1 MAVVFQPEIS
11 NLVDSRG
18 NKKSKRMQG
27 IGVGC
32 SPHFSRLSSASID
45 VIPLAVE
52 LSIAVHQ
59 HSDVLLISGFT
70 KVT

>member
-1 MAVVFQPEIS
+1 MVFHPEIS
-11 NLVDSRG
+11 YLDDSRG
-18 NKKSKRMQG
+18 NKKSKRMQRIG
-27 IGVGC
+27 IGC
-32 SPHFSRLSSASID
+32 SPHFSCLSSASID

-52 LSIAVHQ
+52 LSIAVRQ